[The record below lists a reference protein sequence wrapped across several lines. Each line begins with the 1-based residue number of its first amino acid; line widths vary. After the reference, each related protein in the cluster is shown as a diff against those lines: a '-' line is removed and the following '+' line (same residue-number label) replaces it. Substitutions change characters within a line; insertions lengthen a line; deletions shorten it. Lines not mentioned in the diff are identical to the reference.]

1 MKITK
6 FGHACLLVEE
16 KQARII
22 IDPGSFSGLQ
32 NDAQNINAILISHEH
47 QDHLDI
53 TSLKSIIKNNPQAII
68 YSSKSVVERLAA
80 ENISCQ
86 ILEHNQTIHVKDV
99 SVQACGV
106 EHAEILPTIPL
117 IQNIGFFI
125 AERLFFPGDAFTVPI
140 KPVEILALP
149 VCAPWSKLSEVI
161 AYVKNVKPK
170 IAFPIHDAILS
181 IKKLYYHWPEQ
192 KMLEMGGE
200 WKVIEEGQGVEF

>member
-22 IDPGSFSGLQ
+22 IDPGSFSSLQ
-32 NDAQNINAILISHEH
+32 NDAQNIDAVLISHEH

-53 TSLKSIIKNNPQAII
+53 ASLKSIIQNNPLAII
-68 YSSKSVVERLAA
+68 YSNKSVAGKLLV

-86 ILEHNQTIHVKDV
+86 VLEHNQTILVKDV

-125 AERLFFPGDAFTVPI
+125 GERLFFPGDAFTVPS

-161 AYVKNVKPK
+161 AYIKNVKPK

-181 IKKLYYHWPEQ
+181 IKRLYYHWPEQ
-192 KMLEMGGE
+192 TMLEMGGE
-200 WKVIEEGQGVEF
+200 WKVIEDGESKDF